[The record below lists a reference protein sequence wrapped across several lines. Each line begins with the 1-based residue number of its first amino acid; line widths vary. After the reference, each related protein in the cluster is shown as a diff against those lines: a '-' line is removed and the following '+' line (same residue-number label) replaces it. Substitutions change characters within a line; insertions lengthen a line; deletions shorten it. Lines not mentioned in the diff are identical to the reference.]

1 MRQTLEHQNRN
12 NHIRGCESDEEAA
25 ASKKR
30 RDCTQLGNLQ
40 SIHQQQEGPSI
51 HYVTPMKKGG
61 GVPPKILV
69 HRPQALNRKKSE
81 IGKNSE
87 L

>member
-1 MRQTLEHQNRN
+1 MNNSRNQELIFNYQMRQTLEHQNLK

-40 SIHQQQEGPSI
+40 SIYQQQEGSSI
-51 HYVTPMKKGG
+51 NVGVSRGRRGG
-61 GVPPKILV
+61 GY
-69 HRPQALNRKKSE
+69 PQA
-81 IGKNSE
+81 GT
-87 L
+87 